1 MQYIKECL
9 QLIYWALFKPDTLSQ
24 HLERITPVNNDRHRP
39 LTIYDVF
46 SNYDNS
52 LAAPCLK
59 RYVKQVW
66 WINVLLP
73 ICIIFFLG
81 LFYNFFWVNFEEIIS
96 PIVELYE
103 GRRTEYFNW
112 PRCSIFLLGWIFMLL
127 FSLLEKVLKLE
138 WALAISEWAEEISE
152 EAWWIVLFLNL
163 LVLFGYREFFVN
175 ILFPLL
181 LGLLAGGSLL
191 GGGVI
196 GGVIAGILGGSFG
209 VSGMLAVSGTVGGML
224 GAISIDRNGLLLEGD
239 TKEDSKLIV
248 SLMLSITTLCLI
260 TISLVDSLFNA
271 ALVGMFFAWISL
283 TFLFTGF
290 KVYFWLPELFWTIL
304 LKFSALSPA
313 RRLRLLPTQF
323 DQLIILPLPFMPD
336 FIAQAYQENQ
346 VAARQTIDYLIT
358 STNQQKAAQKAMG
371 LIAVEECSRCRKAK
385 DIAAIRDQ
393 LSWISN
399 QQSPGLT
406 ACLDIS
412 QDVIAALE
420 ASSLYRKAQQLDKVI
435 PKIDRQRNA
444 LAAVSAR
451 EATSF
456 GSVLDSWQRILETA
470 RRTLHEQAA
479 QSDEIPQ
486 VYLAGPALDPNRAGP
501 LFKGRRDLFR
511 QIETLTLSAQ
521 HPTLVMHGG
530 RRSGKTST
538 LNYLPKW
545 LPSDILPL
553 LIDGQSLAA
562 TSTLAGFAED
572 FAEQLTR
579 SAHKVHALQLP
590 TLESI
595 KQSDDSFVRLRRW
608 LDAIE
613 QNIPNKTL
621 LLCLDEFERLDE
633 IVQTTGSRVPLNFLR
648 HLIQHRDNWTLLFT
662 GALTPEELPAYWS
675 DYLINCQTLR
685 ISYLTEA
692 DCLELIQQPVEDFPD
707 IYPAAVAQA
716 IWNLTGGQPYFTQLL
731 CHELVEQLNRDKV
744 KTVRMNDLQ
753 TVLPAVFERG
763 YQVFREFWESLTQE
777 QRDLLKAVAAN
788 QFPSEEAATA
798 APLLIRKEI
807 LAQEESQEERGWSF
821 RVPLIQQWIV
831 NNGEG
836 GLIGK

>member
-9 QLIYWALFKPDTLSQ
+9 QLLYWIYFKPYT
-24 HLERITPVNNDRHRP
+24 
-39 LTIYDVF
+39 
-46 SNYDNS
+46 
-52 LAAPCLK
+52 LK
-59 RYVKQVW
+59 RHVQAICPEITNPYDDNIYRRSAEAKANPQLQRYDDQGW
-66 WINVLLP
+66 WLTVL
-73 ICIIFFLG
+73 
-81 LFYNFFWVNFEEIIS
+81 V
-96 PIVELYE
+96 PIVVVFFCTPLVAGVLRLFLE
-103 GRRTEYFNW
+103 TAAFQFNW
-112 PRCSIFLLGWIFMLL
+112 MSGGLSLSAWLLVQMIFQIMRKRFRGK
-127 FSLLEKVLKLE
+127 FSLLYSLSFNVIYSVTVGVTFGVMAAGGTVIGMVAAGLVAFGLAFGAMVTTPNLASGVDMAAFVVTGVILVGIVGMIVGFAFSTKVGVVLG
-138 WALAISEWAEEISE
+138 IS
-152 EAWWIVLFLNL
+152 L
-163 LVLFGYREFFVN
+163 LFG
-175 ILFPLL
+175 ILR
-181 LGLLAGGSLL
+181 G
-191 GGGVI
+191 
-196 GGVIAGILGGSFG
+196 
-209 VSGMLAVSGTVGGML
+209 
-224 GAISIDRNGLLLEGD
+224 
-239 TKEDSKLIV
+239 
-248 SLMLSITTLCLI
+248 
-260 TISLVDSLFNA
+260 
-271 ALVGMFFAWISL
+271 
-283 TFLFTGF
+283 
-290 KVYFWLPELFWTIL
+290 YFWLPELLWTTF
-304 LKFSALSPA
+304 LKFAPILPA
-313 RRLRLLPTQF
+313 RRLSCLPAYY
-323 DQLIILPLPFMPD
+323 DQVIILPLPFIPT

-346 VAARQTIDYLIT
+346 AAARQTIDYLIT

-371 LIAVEECSRCRKAK
+371 LIAVEECSHCRTAK

-479 QSDEIPQ
+479 QSNEIPQ
-486 VYLAGPALDPNRAGP
+486 VYLVGPALDPNRAGP

-595 KQSDDSFVRLRRW
+595 KQSDDPFVRLRRW

-675 DYLINCQTLR
+675 DYLINSQTLR

-716 IWNLTGGQPYFTQLL
+716 IRELTGGQPSFTQLL

-744 KTVRMNDLQ
+744 KTVRIDDLE
-753 TVLPAVFERG
+753 TVLPAVFING
-763 YQVFREFWESLTQE
+763 YYCFNEFWCALSEE
-777 QRDLLKAVAAN
+777 QRTLLTALAQGETVV
-788 QFPSEEAATA
+788 PERHRTATSM
-798 APLLIRKEI
+798 LVRKEI
-807 LAQEESQEERGWSF
+807 LSQENSGWSF

>member
-1 MQYIKECL
+1 MQYVKECL
-9 QLIYWALFKPDTLSQ
+9 QLLYWIYFKPYTLKQ
-24 HLERITPVNNDRHRP
+24 HVQSICPEITNPYKD
-39 LTIYDVF
+39 
-46 SNYDNS
+46 NYYRRSAKARAN
-52 LAAPCLK
+52 PRLK
-59 RYVKQVW
+59 RYYDQCW
-66 WINVLLP
+66 WLIALAPMVTAAFYMLLVEGA
-73 ICIIFFLG
+73 LL
-81 LFYNFFWVNFEEIIS
+81 LFVNKIS
-96 PIVELYE
+96 DLQLKWWCNLI
-103 GRRTEYFNW
+103 
-112 PRCSIFLLGWIFMLL
+112 LLGWLL
-127 FSLLEKVLKLE
+127 GHLVVRAIRSKLE
-138 WALAISEWAEEISE
+138 EKATWLMIMVVNIVFCVGYVFLVKHLIADPFIR
-152 EAWWIVLFLNL
+152 EAAFGMVFGMAFGVAVSAMGRLRLGVVFGVVLGVMAGMAVGVLVSVL
-163 LVLFGYREFFVN
+163 VGVLFGVA
-175 ILFPLL
+175 ISM
-181 LGLLAGGSLL
+181 AGRRSIS
-191 GGGVI
+191 V
-196 GGVIAGILGGSFG
+196 AFG
-209 VSGMLAVSGTVGGML
+209 VAFGVAVGVAFGVAVGMAFGVAVGVAFGLWIG
-224 GAISIDRNGLLLEGD
+224 ISCI
-239 TKEDSKLIV
+239 
-248 SLMLSITTLCLI
+248 LSILRI
-260 TISLVDSLFNA
+260 
-271 ALVGMFFAWISL
+271 
-283 TFLFTGF
+283 
-290 KVYFWLPELFWTIL
+290 YFWLPELLWTTF
-304 LKFSALSPA
+304 LKFAPIRTA
-313 RRLRLLPTQF
+313 RRLSYLPF
-323 DQLIILPLPFMPD
+323 YYDQLIILPLPFIPT

-346 VAARQTIDYLIT
+346 AAARQTIDYLIT

-371 LIAVEECSRCRKAK
+371 LIAVEECSRCRTAK
-385 DIAAIRDQ
+385 DIAVIRDQ
-393 LSWISN
+393 LSWISD

-479 QSDEIPQ
+479 QSNEIPQ
-486 VYLAGPALDPNRAGP
+486 VYLVGPALDPNRAGP

-595 KQSDDSFVRLRRW
+595 KQSDDPFVRLRRW

-662 GALTPEELPAYWS
+662 GALTPEELPTYWS

-716 IWNLTGGQPYFTQLL
+716 IRDLTGGQPYFTQLL

-753 TVLPAVFERG
+753 TVLPAVFING
-763 YQVFREFWESLTQE
+763 YYCFNEFWCALSEE
-777 QRDLLKAVAAN
+777 QRTLLTALAQGETVV
-788 QFPSEEAATA
+788 PERHRTA
-798 APLLIRKEI
+798 ASMLVRKEI
-807 LAQEESQEERGWSF
+807 LSQENSGWSF